1 MYKRLLLSI
10 LSAIFFATLSFSQS
24 ITVTD
29 ISASGHFSTA
39 APPTGCGQGLPVVT
53 ATFLSGSGTTISN
66 GVIQCTDPCGTTTV
80 RITLSNVRWTK
91 NPLNNWIHGLSFTPG
106 NVTVSVPPGGLPA
119 GWAPFA
125 SSTGSCASGI
135 TTGQGFYFD
144 GTASQ
149 SCCPGITA
157 NDGIPGNN
165 YGDPVADCGFD
176 YTFFFDLTFC
186 NTSITNNP
194 LVFSAR
200 GTSDYQTGCWT
211 GVDNIGT
218 SRIQFVLSTTPCT
231 TPIFSTL
238 PSATAPVKSCAG
250 GTVNYTSTL
259 TSACGS
265 GSSVTWWTAA
275 TGGTQVGSGSPFVYD
290 PPGATCPAGTTLYA
304 ACCPSGTT
312 CATRRAF
319 LIPGTCAP
327 AIAITNVATTN
338 PSCSTPTASIN
349 SVTVTGNSG
358 TVSYTLNPGNI
369 TNTTGVFNGL
379 TGLNYTLTAA
389 DDAGC
394 SVTVPVTFTP
404 TPGGGIPPTV
414 TSPVSYCQGQ
424 TTGVVPISATAAT
437 GGTLTYFLPSGGAG
451 LATAP
456 TPSTATA
463 GTFTYTVT
471 QTIGSCVS
479 APVPIVVTINPTP
492 AAPTVTAVQSFC
504 QGTTPA
510 PVLSATGSGLMWY
523 TSPTGGTGSST
534 APTVPTG
541 TAGTL
546 PAYYVSATQ
555 GSCESPRSSITVTIL
570 VRPNPPATTDIS
582 YCQGTTAPTLVPVTA
597 SGTNLLWYTGPT
609 GGTGSATAPTP
620 TTTTVGTQTFYVT
633 QTVNGCE
640 SNRQPLVVTINAT
653 PTAPTV
659 TSPVSF
665 CQNATAV
672 PLQANGTGLL
682 WYTTAT
688 GGTGTST
695 APTPPTGTAGAQ
707 IYYVSQ
713 TVGTCESP
721 RATINVN
728 IIALPAAPTVTAL
741 SYCQGAN
748 AVALTPTGTGILWYN
763 TPTGG
768 TGSTTAPTPSTATV
782 GTVTYYVSQ
791 TASGGCEGPRAALPV
806 TVNATPAAPTVTTPL
821 AYCQNGSA
829 VALTAGGTNLQF
841 YTTPTGGTGTATI
854 TPSTSS
860 VGSTTYYVSQRSGTC
875 EGPRAAI
882 VVNVSPTLTANAGNP
897 VTIARGDQTQ
907 LNGTGT
913 SGANYLWT
921 ANGPL
926 ALSSATILNP
936 VANPVQTTTYTLTVS
951 DRNTPAVCASA
962 SSSVVV
968 TVVST
973 CINVKNA
980 FTPNGDGINDNWVV
994 YEQAFCLRPNGVTVN
1009 VFNRYGSKVYESKNY
1024 TNNWNG
1030 TFKGKPVPDGTYYA
1044 VIEFTLLN
1052 GNKQIVRTDVTVL
1065 R

>member
-1 MYKRLLLSI
+1 MLKKILFLLVG
-10 LSAIFFATLSFSQS
+10 FSFSVARIYSQAV
-24 ITVTD
+24 TVTD
-29 ISASGHFSTA
+29 ISASGHFANTTS
-39 APPTGCGQGLPVVT
+39 PSGCGLGLPTVT
-53 ATFLSGSGTTISN
+53 ATFLSGTGTTISN

-80 RITLSNVRWTK
+80 RITLSNVRWSK
-91 NPLNNWIHGLSFTPG
+91 NPNVNWIHGISFTPG

-119 GWAPFA
+119 GWAPFT
-125 SSTGSCASGI
+125 SSTGSCSAGI
-135 TTGQGFYFD
+135 TTGAGFYYD
-144 GTASQ
+144 GSALQ
-149 SCCPGITA
+149 ACCPGIIA
-157 NDGIPGNN
+157 NDGNPGNN
-165 YGDPVADCGFD
+165 YGDPIADCGFD

-186 NTSITNNP
+186 NSSITTNP

-238 PSATAPVKSCAG
+238 PSATAPVKSCSG

-259 TSACGS
+259 TSGCGS
-265 GSSVTWWTAA
+265 GANVTWWTAA
-275 TGGTQVGSGSPFVYD
+275 TGGTQVGSGSPFIYD
-290 PPGATCPAGTTLYA
+290 PPGSICPAGTTLHA
-304 ACCPSGTT
+304 ACCPIGST

-349 SVTVTGNSG
+349 GVTVTGNAG
-358 TVSYTLNPGNI
+358 PVFYTLNPGNI
-369 TNTTGVFNGL
+369 TNTTGIFNGL

-404 TPGGGIPPTV
+404 SPGGGIPPTV
-414 TSPVSYCQGQ
+414 TTPVSYCQGQ
-424 TTGVVPISATAAT
+424 TIGVVPISATAAT

-451 LATAP
+451 STTAP
-456 TPSTATA
+456 TPSTVTA

-479 APVPIVVTINPTP
+479 SPVPIVVTINPTP
-492 AAPTVTAVQSFC
+492 AAPTVTSVQSFC

-510 PVLSATGSGLMWY
+510 PILSATGTGLLWY
-523 TSPTGGTGSST
+523 TSATGGTGSST

-546 PAYYVSATQ
+546 PPYYVSSTQ
-555 GSCESPRSSITVTIL
+555 GTCESPRSTITVTIL
-570 VRPNPPATTDIS
+570 AKPNPPTTTNIS
-582 YCQGTTAPTLVPVTA
+582 YCQGATAPILIPVTA
-597 SGTNLLWYTGPT
+597 NGTNLLWYSGPS
-609 GGTGSATAPTP
+609 GGTGNTVAPTP
-620 TTTTVGTQTFYVT
+620 TTSTLGTQTFYVT

-640 SNRQPLVVTINAT
+640 SDRQTLLVTINAT
-653 PTAPTV
+653 PPAPSV
-659 TSPVSF
+659 TSPVPY
-665 CQNATAV
+665 CQNAIASPLTAT
-672 PLQANGTGLL
+672 GSGLL
-682 WYTTAT
+682 WYAAAT
-688 GGTGTST
+688 GGVGST
-695 APTPPTGTAGAQ
+695 LAPTPPTGTAGPQ
-707 IYYVSQ
+707 SYFVSQ
-713 TVGTCESP
+713 TTGTCEGP
-721 RATINVN
+721 RATIIVNVT
-728 IIALPAAPTVTAL
+728 ALPAAPTVTAL
-741 SYCQGAN
+741 SYCQGAPSVPLI
-748 AVALTPTGTGILWYN
+748 ATGNGVLWYSN
-763 TPTGG
+763 PTGG
-768 TGSTTAPTPSTATV
+768 TGSTTAPTPSTTTI
-782 GTVTYYVSQ
+782 GTVPYYVSQ
-791 TASGGCEGPRAALPV
+791 FNGTCEGPRAALLV
-806 TVNATPAAPTVTTPL
+806 TVNATPSAPTVTSPL
-821 AYCQNGSA
+821 AYCQNASA
-829 VALTAGGTNLQF
+829 VALTAGGTNLQY
-841 YTTPTGGTGTATI
+841 YTSPTGGTGTASI
-854 TPSTSS
+854 IPSTAS
-860 VGSTTYYVSQRSGTC
+860 VGSTTYYVSQRTGTC

-882 VVNVSPTLTANAGNP
+882 VVNVSPTLTANAGNR

-913 SGANYLWT
+913 AGANYLWT
-921 ANGPL
+921 ASGPL

-936 VANPVQTTTYTLTVS
+936 IANPLQTTTYTLTVS
-951 DRNTPAVCASA
+951 DRNTPAVCPSA
-962 SSSVVV
+962 TSSVEI

-1030 TFKGKPVPDGTYYA
+1030 TYNGKPVPDGTYYA

-1052 GNKQIVRTDVTVL
+1052 GTKQTVRTDVTVL